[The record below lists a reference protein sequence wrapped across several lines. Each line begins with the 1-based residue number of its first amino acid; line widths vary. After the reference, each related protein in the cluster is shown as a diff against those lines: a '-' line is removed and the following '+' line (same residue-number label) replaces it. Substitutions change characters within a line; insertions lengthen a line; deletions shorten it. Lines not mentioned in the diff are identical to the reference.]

1 MERSCAH
8 EQSRNSCTALRPAA
22 AEQRLYREQLALR
35 CGQQGRWLAVT
46 PYGGAWIGTAAW
58 SREEA
63 APPHVTATAP
73 WPITFH
79 VNYWPLHVVSATAVA
94 VVTSEH
100 GALQQERVDALKRRV
115 SDNVTSQLGTFL
127 ATRLFEVHCPCGW
140 HFRCED
146 NLHDIWLHH
155 GQKQCTAEGIHL
167 YALLSYKGRKHVLHA
182 LQS

>member
-1 MERSCAH
+1 MH
-8 EQSRNSCTALRPAA
+8 GAA
-22 AEQRLYREQLALR
+22 ACGCRAAVVPRATGFALWPARTMAGGDSLRRRLDRYCSLDTR
-35 CGQQGRWLAVT
+35 CRSR
-46 PYGGAWIGTAAW
+46 

-94 VVTSEH
+94 VVTFEH

-115 SDNVTSQLGTFL
+115 SDNVTSQLGT
-127 ATRLFEVHCPCGW
+127 EVHCPCGW